1 MIATSV
7 SLTPKVMTMSEF
19 DKAVEKLRGKVVRK
33 SVPKRKR
40 DCTPLEW
47 AGNLDYQ
54 KHMGRVRRR
63 RSKKTRVVA
72 KPPVIVKMPDPK
84 PLPQPPVKQET
95 VMMFLKMAKHLAAGN
110 EPLIEVLTMVEKLV
124 GMN

>member
-1 MIATSV
+1 
-7 SLTPKVMTMSEF
+7 
-19 DKAVEKLRGKVVRK
+19 
-33 SVPKRKR
+33 
-40 DCTPLEW
+40 
-47 AGNLDYQ
+47 
-54 KHMGRVRRR
+54 MGRVRRR
-63 RSKKTRVVA
+63 RSKKTRVAA

-95 VMMFLKMAKHLAAGN
+95 VMMFLKMAKHLAVGN

>member
-7 SLTPKVMTMSEF
+7 SLTPEVMTMSEF
-19 DKAVEKLRGKVVRK
+19 DKAVEKLRGKTQRR
-33 SVPKRKR
+33 SVAKRKR

-47 AGNLDYQ
+47 AANLDYQ

-84 PLPQPPVKQET
+84 PQPPVKQKA
-95 VMMFLKMAKHLAAGN
+95 VMVFLKMAKHLAAGN
-110 EPLIEVLTMVEKLV
+110 EPLLEVLSMVEMLV
-124 GMN
+124 EMN

>member
-1 MIATSV
+1 
-7 SLTPKVMTMSEF
+7 MSEF
-19 DKAVEKLRGKVVRK
+19 DKAVEKLRGKTQRR
-33 SVPKRKR
+33 SVAKRKR

-47 AGNLDYQ
+47 AANLDYQ

-63 RSKKTRVVA
+63 RSKKTRVAA
-72 KPPVIVKMPDPK
+72 KPPVIVKMPAPK

-95 VMMFLKMAKHLAAGN
+95 VMVFLKMAKHLAVGN